1 MWCESTYSIWK
12 FIRIGALIDKNKFEG
27 GVYQRGDVYSNEGGK
42 SNHYGNHS
50 IRAKKKFVTY
60 CMDLELV

>member
-12 FIRIGALIDKNKFEG
+12 FIRIGALINKNKFEG

-42 SNHYGNHS
+42 SNHYGNH
-50 IRAKKKFVTY
+50 
-60 CMDLELV
+60 